1 MCARKHIEQYL
12 DSRTGE
18 SFLEIINFNR
28 AYIAAT
34 VLLQMTLE
42 LLSLSD
48 NMKYSADHFEKAH
61 DRLDKQKKDS

>member
-1 MCARKHIEQYL
+1 M
-12 DSRTGE
+12 
-18 SFLEIINFNR
+18 INFNR

-48 NMKYSADHFEKAH
+48 SMKYSTDHFEKAH